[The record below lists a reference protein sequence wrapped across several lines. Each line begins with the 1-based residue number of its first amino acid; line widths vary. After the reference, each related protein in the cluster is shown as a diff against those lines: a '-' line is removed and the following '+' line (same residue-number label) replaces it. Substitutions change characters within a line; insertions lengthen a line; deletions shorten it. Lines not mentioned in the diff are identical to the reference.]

1 MPELARTIAAR
12 LREFIG
18 NRRRARHFRVRL
30 PLRVSL
36 INQQP
41 NLNGS
46 RRSRSIDG
54 HTLDISTTGLALIV
68 PVIRIGEHY
77 LVGENRVLRIELELP
92 DGQVAMQ
99 AVSVRYERLEEEG
112 TESGYLIGVSIAEMN
127 EPDHDHY
134 IEYVTQL
141 LNK

>member
-18 NRRRARHFRVRL
+18 NRRRAKHFRVRL

-36 INQQP
+36 IDQQP

-54 HTLDISTTGLALIV
+54 YTLDISTTGLGLVV

-77 LVGENRVLRIELELP
+77 LVGENRLLRIELELP
-92 DGQVAMQ
+92 GGPVVAQ

-112 TESGYLIGVSIAEMN
+112 TENGYLIGVSIAEMN
-127 EPDHDHY
+127 QPDRDHY
-134 IEYVTQL
+134 VEYVTRL

>member
-18 NRRRARHFRVRL
+18 NRRRAKHFRVRL
-30 PLRVSL
+30 PLKVSL

-54 HTLDISTTGLALIV
+54 HTMDISTTGLALIV
-68 PVIRIGEHY
+68 PIIRIGEHY
-77 LVGENRVLRIELELP
+77 LVGENRLLRIELELP

-112 TESGYLIGVSIAEMN
+112 TESGYLIGVSISEMN

-134 IEYVTQL
+134 VEYVTQL
-141 LNK
+141 LNT